1 MSELERDFRREQ
13 TECYGTICSSKSYT
27 IILVKQITAVKENA
41 CMTRNRKAKS
51 NMLRIMLFLTEIK
64 SSENLVSQ
72 NIASTRRLSTE
83 SQILNIANVI
93 EVILSSL
100 DRGDF
105 K

>member
-1 MSELERDFRREQ
+1 
-13 TECYGTICSSKSYT
+13 
-27 IILVKQITAVKENA
+27 
-41 CMTRNRKAKS
+41 
-51 NMLRIMLFLTEIK
+51 MLRIMLFLTEIK

-83 SQILNIANVI
+83 SQILNVANVI